1 MAESPA
7 HEWICQR
14 IVEGSPLAM
23 IFADRDGIIR
33 LWNAGAEAMF
43 GYEAG
48 EVLGHTMDFMIP
60 ERHRARHWEGYG
72 RTMATG
78 ITKYGRQTLAV
89 PAIVKDG
96 RRISIEF
103 NIVLLHDINGKV
115 LGAAAMIQ
123 DVTLRWERD
132 KALRERLAAA
142 EAKLQDLTSNLKP
155 ETAEQK

>member
-1 MAESPA
+1 MAEAPA

-14 IVEGSPLAM
+14 IVEGSPLAV

-43 GYEAG
+43 GYQAG

-60 ERHRARHWEGYG
+60 ERHRPRHWEGYG

-103 NIVLLHDINGKV
+103 NIALLHDINGKV

-142 EAKLQDLTSNLKP
+142 EAKLQDLTSNLKL